1 MPKTASGRECIHKPT
16 TMSEKDEKESWSD
29 DILSSELQSEE
40 GFRVV
45 DNKFAFSPGQLN
57 RLLNPK
63 SVRAFYTLGG
73 LKGLEYGLQ
82 TNLAAGLST
91 AETILPRSVTIDEAR
106 QLAWS
111 NKAIAT
117 SSYSH
122 GSGIPLPSQ
131 PSRDSVQFTD
141 RTRVFGTNAL
151 PSAPKKRFLRLLWD
165 AYNDKIIILL
175 TIAAVV
181 SLALGIY
188 EAASGQSQVDWVE
201 GVAVC
206 IAIAIVVSVTA
217 GNDWQKQRQFGKLNK
232 RVSFLQQGTI
242 YMDRAD

>member
-1 MPKTASGRECIHKPT
+1 
-16 TMSEKDEKESWSD
+16 MSDKDEKESWSD
-29 DILSSELQSEE
+29 DVLLSEPQSEE
-40 GFRVV
+40 ELRLI

-57 RLLNPK
+57 KLLNPK
-63 SVRAFYTLGG
+63 SAHAFYTLGG

-82 TNLAAGLST
+82 TNLTAGLST
-91 AETILPRSVTIDEAR
+91 IETILPRSVTIDEAR
-106 QLAWS
+106 QVAWS

-117 SSYSH
+117 SSH
-122 GSGIPLPSQ
+122 LQGSSIPLPSQ
-131 PSRDSVQFTD
+131 PSKDSIQFTD
-141 RTRVFGTNAL
+141 RTRIFGTNAL
-151 PSAPKKRFLRLLWD
+151 PSAPKKKFLHLLWD

-206 IAIAIVVSVTA
+206 IAILIVVSVTA

-232 RVSFLQQGTI
+232 RVLFFQQGKL
-242 YMDRAD
+242 DR

>member
-1 MPKTASGRECIHKPT
+1 
-16 TMSEKDEKESWSD
+16 MSDKDGNESWTD
-29 DILSSELQSEE
+29 DILSSEPPSEE
-40 GFRVV
+40 ESLVV

-57 RLLNPK
+57 KLLNPK
-63 SVRAFYTLGG
+63 SVHAFYTLGG

-91 AETILPRSVTIDEAR
+91 TETILPRYVTIDEAR
-106 QLAWS
+106 QVAWS

-117 SSYSH
+117 SSYNQ
-122 GSGIPLPSQ
+122 GSIPLPSQ
-131 PSRDSVQFTD
+131 PSKDSVQFTD
-141 RTRVFGTNAL
+141 RTRIFGTNAL
-151 PSAPKKRFLRLLWD
+151 PSAPKKKFLRLVWD

-188 EAASGQSQVDWVE
+188 EAASGQSQVDWIE

-206 IAIAIVVSVTA
+206 VAIAIVVSVTA

-232 RVSFLQQGTI
+232 RVYTLPPTGQ
-242 YMDRAD
+242 A

>member
-1 MPKTASGRECIHKPT
+1 
-16 TMSEKDEKESWSD
+16 MSDKDEKESWSED
-29 DILSSELQSEE
+29 LLSSESQPEE
-40 GFRVV
+40 ELRLV

-57 RLLNPK
+57 KLLNPK
-63 SVRAFYTLGG
+63 SAHAFYTLGG

-82 TNLAAGLST
+82 TNLASGLST
-91 AETILPRSVTIDEAR
+91 IETFLPRTVTIDEAR
-106 QLAWS
+106 QVAWS

-117 SSYSH
+117 SSHLQS
-122 GSGIPLPSQ
+122 SIPLPSQ
-131 PSRDSVQFTD
+131 PSKDSIQFTD
-141 RTRVFGTNAL
+141 RTRIFGTNAL
-151 PSAPKKRFLRLLWD
+151 PSAPKKKFHRLLWD

-232 RVSFLQQGTI
+232 RVYSLQQGKL
-242 YMDRAD
+242 DRWS